1 MGIWKNHVEEEKQQ
15 NNIEDFTGK
24 VVEVHSGD
32 CLTIEKDG
40 DFKLV
45 KIYLAS
51 IKAPK
56 LTNDT
61 SEAYG
66 WESKES
72 LRKLAIGK
80 KVKVVVEY
88 SKVVPIKSGEIQMNF
103 GSVFLT
109 SKNDKNVAAAQLERG
124 LAKSNLHKDQM
135 SRYLEDLL
143 TAEKKAID
151 AKLCLH
157 SKREPPKII
166 FNDLISNTK

>member
-1 MGIWKNHVEEEKQQ
+1 M
-15 NNIEDFTGK
+15 TGK

-32 CLTIEKDG
+32 CLTVEKDS

-56 LTNDT
+56 LTNEA
-61 SEAYG
+61 SEPYG

-103 GSVFLT
+103 GSVFLIN
-109 SKNDKNVAAAQLERG
+109 KNDKNVAAV
-124 LAKSNLHKDQM
+124 
-135 SRYLEDLL
+135 
-143 TAEKKAID
+143 
-151 AKLCLH
+151 
-157 SKREPPKII
+157 
-166 FNDLISNTK
+166 